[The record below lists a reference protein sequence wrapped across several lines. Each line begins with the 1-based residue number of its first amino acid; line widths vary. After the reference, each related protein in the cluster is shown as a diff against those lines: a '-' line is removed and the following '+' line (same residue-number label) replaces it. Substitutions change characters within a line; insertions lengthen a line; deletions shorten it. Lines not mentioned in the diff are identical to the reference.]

1 MSVTFPTALIL
12 NLSVFGYTL
21 RSYQLKRF
29 FFARNVCVITCLTRA
44 VGETALFFLSFFFK
58 FTVLCEI
65 APDCFWLQ
73 SAAAR
78 SHKESFQSEPLLEVS
93 RSNRSI
99 QCAATC
105 RSRRWS
111 DKRVLVELRLDEARK
126 QDLKKPTRS
135 ARNSFRNCRN
145 S

>member
-1 MSVTFPTALIL
+1 MLLEKLHFS
-12 NLSVFGYTL
+12 
-21 RSYQLKRF
+21 
-29 FFARNVCVITCLTRA
+29 
-44 VGETALFFLSFFFK
+44 FFLSFSN
-58 FTVLCEI
+58 
-65 APDCFWLQ
+65 LQ
-73 SAAAR
+73 SSAKLLRTAFGSSLRPLAR

-135 ARNSFRNCRN
+135 ARNSFLNCRN